1 MKYFIKLIIKNII
14 DRVIAILYG
23 MYLCSKFVVRTWNK
37 KDTIYLIEGGMVVM
51 FFYGL
56 ILMAAIWS

>member
-23 MYLCSKFVVRTWNK
+23 MYLCSGFIVRTWNK